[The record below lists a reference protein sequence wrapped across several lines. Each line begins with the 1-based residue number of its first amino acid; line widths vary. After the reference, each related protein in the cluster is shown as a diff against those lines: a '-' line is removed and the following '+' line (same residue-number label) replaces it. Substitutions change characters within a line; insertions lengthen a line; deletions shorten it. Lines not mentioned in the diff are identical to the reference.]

1 MGKRE
6 EVILQSLLTEIRT
19 LATYLKLNTEEAK
32 KSHASTIKSVQSLL
46 EDHLKLSDSFQ
57 NVVSAPSGKDKR
69 LLFVRNLPESS
80 SRNATDRSS
89 ADHEAVTK
97 LLDLLEV
104 ECRPI
109 DVRCLRLG
117 SIGNRPRL
125 LKIILPFPELVA
137 CAMRNCRNLRTGA
150 FKGVFIRPDMS
161 VEERDEDKKLREELR
176 ARRANGE
183 DVLLRSRKI
192 VARSAVAAAAGD
204 LKGDSAADDVA
215 ADAAAGAD
223 DAMVPLKRK
232 PSRPRKS
239 EEPSTSAPKRRL
251 STTDGLVDPHE
262 ATTSSV
268 QPAKRNVPNSPQ

>member
-1 MGKRE
+1 MR
-6 EVILQSLLTEIRT
+6 LTAHLLT
-19 LATYLKLNTEEAK
+19 
-32 KSHASTIKSVQSLL
+32 
-46 EDHLKLSDSFQ
+46 
-57 NVVSAPSGKDKR
+57 
-69 LLFVRNLPESS
+69 
-80 SRNATDRSS
+80 
-89 ADHEAVTK
+89 TK
-97 LLDLLEV
+97 L
-104 ECRPI
+104 
-109 DVRCLRLG
+109 CLRLG

-192 VARSAVAAAAGD
+192 VARSAAAAAAAGD

-262 ATTSSV
+262 AATSSV